1 VLDRL
6 HRCLCAWLAP
16 MLPFTAEEAWLARF
30 GEAAES
36 VHLQLFPEIPAEWR
50 DPALAA
56 KWARIRELRR
66 EVTAELERARAA
78 GEMGSSLQAAP
89 VLALPESDL
98 GLLDAAGWAEV
109 CITSGFALEPGP
121 TAAARFLPAPGRKCE
136 RCWKLLPEVGASA
149 AHPGLC
155 RRCEAVV
162 EGG

>member
-1 VLDRL
+1 
-6 HRCLCAWLAP
+6 
-16 MLPFTAEEAWLARF
+16 
-30 GEAAES
+30 